1 MNTYHY
7 EDISLGQEES
17 FSVTVTEKA
26 MDAFRSL
33 TGDENPLHADAGYAA
48 SRGYG
53 GRVVYGMLTASFFST
68 MAGVYLPGKY
78 SLIHSVEVKFLRPI
92 YPGMVLTVRGENGDG
107 EKLCK
112 GIMKVGVLDEE

>member
-1 MNTYHY
+1 
-7 EDISLGQEES
+7 
-17 FSVTVTEKA
+17 
-26 MDAFRSL
+26 
-33 TGDENPLHADAGYAA
+33 
-48 SRGYG
+48 
-53 GRVVYGMLTASFFST
+53 MLTASFFST

-92 YPGMVLTVRGENGDG
+92 YPGMVLTVRVENGDG